1 VDNLCHTLV
10 GAALGE
16 AGLKRTTAYGNA
28 TLMIASNLPD
38 VDVLVFATSTPS
50 VTFRRGWTHGVLA
63 DVVLPLALTA
73 IVVAVAR
80 RRGRT
85 DVRPRSILLL
95 SYLGVLVHVAMDLLN
110 NYGVR
115 LLMPFSQHWF
125 YGDVLFIID
134 PWMWLLLGAGIW
146 LARRWR
152 SARPARGALLLAGIY
167 VLAMIVN
174 ARLARAEIVDR
185 WQQVAGRPPQAVMV
199 GPLPITP
206 LQRQVIIDAGDHYE
220 TGMFTWLP
228 RNIRFDARDVPKNDT
243 DPRVAAARNLPNVR
257 AFLVWSRFPFW
268 TLEPAGRGTRV
279 TVGDMRFNG
288 GPGVAA
294 RNFTQTVIVS
304 ASPGS

>member
-1 VDNLCHTLV
+1 
-10 GAALGE
+10 
-16 AGLKRTTAYGNA
+16 
-28 TLMIASNLPD
+28 
-38 VDVLVFATSTPS
+38 
-50 VTFRRGWTHGVLA
+50 
-63 DVVLPLALTA
+63 ALTA

-152 SARPARGALLLAGIY
+152 SVRPARAALLLVAVY
-167 VLAMIVN
+167 VLAMIVS
-174 ARLARAEIVDR
+174 ARLARAEIIDR
-185 WQQVAGRPPQAVMV
+185 WQQVEGRPPRALMV

-206 LQRQVIIDAGDHYE
+206 LRRQVIIDAGDRYE

-228 RNIRFDARDVPKNDT
+228 RNVRFDPGAVAKNDT
-243 DPRVAAARNLPNVR
+243 NPRVALA
-257 AFLVWSRFPFW
+257 
-268 TLEPAGRGTRV
+268 
-279 TVGDMRFNG
+279 
-288 GPGVAA
+288 
-294 RNFTQTVIVS
+294 
-304 ASPGS
+304 

>member
-1 VDNLCHTLV
+1 MDNLCHTLV

-152 SARPARGALLLAGIY
+152 SARPTRGALLLAGIY

-185 WQQVAGRPPQAVMV
+185 WQQVAGRPPHA
-199 GPLPITP
+199 GGCGGRRDL
-206 LQRQVIIDAGDHYE
+206 DAAHRPE
-220 TGMFTWLP
+220 
-228 RNIRFDARDVPKNDT
+228 RRR
-243 DPRVAAARNLPNVR
+243 
-257 AFLVWSRFPFW
+257 
-268 TLEPAGRGTRV
+268 
-279 TVGDMRFNG
+279 
-288 GPGVAA
+288 
-294 RNFTQTVIVS
+294 
-304 ASPGS
+304 